1 MFYWTLSYGQIE
13 KLKSETEEQNRRRE
27 DLETQAGEAEKK
39 IWELSSKLEKVITL
53 YRVIGDIVYISDYKL
68 LLCIL
73 TS

>member
-27 DLETQAGEAEKK
+27 DLKTQAGEAEKK

-68 LLCIL
+68 LPCIL